1 MSEYKLEIKQIVD
14 YPRCRIYRQ
23 FIRCLMSDRNIRTG
37 GSSGLFYYTVLCS
50 YANFRT
56 SYKRID
62 GISYTVFPGEWICRL
77 SELKDYLRL
86 HTLKQTVEI
95 MEKLQ
100 AEHYIKCNL
109 LGRGKLIKFKIEN
122 WHLSNRVLEYNAPCQ
137 KDTGFFFLPVSIA
150 NELVGN
156 GRCSEMDAVLDLW
169 INTVYN
175 DDEVKGS
182 EVGPLVYK
190 LNEEKSKFV
199 ASRSFDE
206 TLERLIVRGLVA
218 EGCGKTDRE
227 ALYNLISGLYIIP
240 LHQSLFI
247 RTVSFIRMIMLYNIP
262 YEKAKVLFCKDK
274 KTKSEKKIMELA
286 FSAPMLTAEI
296 VECIDRKIDFIFS
309 EDDVLDF
316 LYADSSVKSTNI
328 ADKAHILPSVNSVIA
343 DISNLY
349 LRKQILFERL

>member
-1 MSEYKLEIKQIVD
+1 MQKLYTTVGIFKLKTYSKNNI
-14 YPRCRIYRQ
+14 YPVVI
-23 FIRCLMSDRNIRTG
+23 L
-37 GSSGLFYYTVLCS
+37 SG
-50 YANFRT
+50 
-56 SYKRID
+56 K
-62 GISYTVFPGEWICRL
+62 ECRL
-77 SELKDYLRL
+77 DIQEMMLWSALNWKISDKTRL
-86 HTLKQTVEI
+86 
-95 MEKLQ
+95 
-100 AEHYIKCNL
+100 
-109 LGRGKLIKFKIEN
+109 EN
-122 WHLSNRVLEYNAPCQ
+122 
-137 KDTGFFFLPVSIA
+137 I
-150 NELVGN
+150 
-156 GRCSEMDAVLDLW
+156 
-169 INTVYN
+169 
-175 DDEVKGS
+175 
-182 EVGPLVYK
+182 YK